1 MKYIINSVIILFS
14 LGIITLVAMR
24 SVGMGTYLALI
35 LLEYILIL
43 VLKPGFRKATMQ
55 YFIKKGSFGEEEGS
69 YGKIHLETFHKDVET
84 LDTQSFESFICDL
97 YKVLGY
103 KVKPI
108 EENRELGGD
117 LLMKKDK
124 DVLVVRVVH
133 CESIDS
139 SVGNNVVQEVCAAK
153 SVFKANRSM
162 VVCNGDFSESAYKQ
176 ASYTKTDMINGHQL
190 LNLFRK
196 VIQDNAEAHSKG
208 SCEKVEDHMNEK
220 ITKAD
225 CLCEQY
231 EHIITET
238 PLTEV
243 TLDGV
248 HDKET
253 DKEINNEKK
262 SDASNS

>member
-1 MKYIINSVIILFS
+1 MKYIINSVITLFS
-14 LGIITLVAMR
+14 LGIITLVATR

-43 VLKPGFRKATMQ
+43 ALKPGFRKATMQ
-55 YFIKKGSFGEEEGS
+55 YFIKKGSFGEDGS
-69 YGKIHLETFHKDVET
+69 YGKIHLETFHKDVEAI
-84 LDTQSFESFICDL
+84 DAQSFESFICDL
-97 YKVLGY
+97 YKILGY

-124 DVLVVRVVH
+124 DVLVVRLVH

-162 VVCNGDFSESAYKQ
+162 VVCNGNFLENAYKQ

-208 SCEKVEDHMNEK
+208 SCEKVEDHMNEQ

-248 HDKET
+248 HDKEK
-253 DKEINNEKK
+253 DKETNTEKK